1 MSPSQ
6 LLFLIKHLTIQIFRY
21 VPQSVLDQSSISIN
35 HNCQLQKCYAP
46 IPFPFRWDFQIIKHH
61 KDDIV
66 ITVKQQILGSNKLQI
81 HIQKLLKRE
90 LHVNTASLT
99 INSSKSQHPPPLSS
113 FSLSKTNVKISQ
125 NKLTLQTSLYFFSIM
140 KLQTSDLMVHTI
152 SKSYLSMFSTVFN
165 IL

>member
-1 MSPSQ
+1 MSHNQ
-6 LLFLIKHLTIQIFRY
+6 FLINPQI
-21 VPQSVLDQSSISIN
+21 SSSISIN

-66 ITVKQQILGSNKLQI
+66 ITVKQQILESKLQI

-90 LHVNTASLT
+90 LHVNTASST

-125 NKLTLQTSLYFFSIM
+125 NTLTLQTSLHFISIM
-140 KLQTSDLMVHTI
+140 KLQASDLMVHTM
-152 SKSYLSMFSTVFN
+152 SNSYLSMFSTVFN

>member
-1 MSPSQ
+1 MSHNQ
-6 LLFLIKHLTIQIFRY
+6 FLINPQI
-21 VPQSVLDQSSISIN
+21 SSSISIN

-66 ITVKQQILGSNKLQI
+66 ITVKQQILESKLQI

-90 LHVNTASLT
+90 LHVNTASST

-125 NKLTLQTSLYFFSIM
+125 NTLTLQTSLHFISIM
-140 KLQTSDLMVHTI
+140 KLQTSDLMVHTM
-152 SKSYLSMFSTVFN
+152 SNSYLSMFSTVFN